1 MCTVSVIVQ
10 NENIILTSN
19 RDEKTQ
25 RLPALFPALYSLE
38 MKDIFYAKDTQANGT
53 WFAADNKGNAVV
65 LLNGGFKR
73 HESKSSYRKSR
84 GLVVLDII
92 SSMNAIETLED
103 YPFQDIEPFQ
113 MIVKANDHLKRM
125 VWDGEQKFFFDLNSP
140 HYIFSSV
147 TLYEKDIIR
156 EREKLFLSF
165 LEGKTNPNAADLF
178 AFHQQNHD
186 EENGFVMNRNNRVK
200 TISISQLVLG
210 KETSQY
216 RYLDLQL
223 NQETNHTIQIQK

>member
-25 RLPALFPALYSLE
+25 RLPALFPSLYSLE
-38 MKDIFYAKDTQANGT
+38 KKDIFYAKDTQANGT

-92 SSMNAIETLED
+92 SSPNLFDELEAYGLD
-103 YPFQDIEPFQ
+103 DIEPFHL
-113 MIVKANDHLKRM
+113 VVVNANQIKRM
-125 VWDGEQKFFFDLNSP
+125 IWDGEQ
-140 HYIFSSV
+140 
-147 TLYEKDIIR
+147 
-156 EREKLFLSF
+156 
-165 LEGKTNPNAADLF
+165 
-178 AFHQQNHD
+178 
-186 EENGFVMNRNNRVK
+186 
-200 TISISQLVLG
+200 
-210 KETSQY
+210 
-216 RYLDLQL
+216 
-223 NQETNHTIQIQK
+223 